1 VPGQPLHWEANV
13 LFRHPPHVPS
23 AERAAPGAARD
34 GLGEQRSP
42 RAARSS
48 FLSPLRAERGEGKMQ
63 DYHPHLPLPVGAE
76 RGEGKVQDYHPPF
89 LSPWE
94 RKGVRGRCRTT
105 ILTFL
110 SPWEQKGVRGR
121 CGATILTFLSPWE
134 QKGVRG
140 RCRTTIPPSSPRGSG
155 KG

>member
-1 VPGQPLHWEANV
+1 MPGQPLHWEANV

-76 RGEGKVQDYHPPF
+76 RGEGKVRGYHPHLPLPVGAERGEGKVQDYHPPF

-94 RKGVRGRCRTT
+94 R
-105 ILTFL
+105 
-110 SPWEQKGVRGR
+110 KGVRGR

-134 QKGVRG
+134 QKGDRKSVV
-140 RCRTTIPPSSPRGSG
+140 
-155 KG
+155 